1 MICNINSN
9 FNKMAS
15 IKVKFRPSAVADRE
29 GAVYYQVIHER
40 KVRILPTSYRIFDS
54 EWDNE
59 HSTLSRTDKNAGR
72 TDHLLTIVLRS
83 DLTSNVWPQYAGNS
97 TSIVCVSLP
106 TILWLNST
114 A

>member
-54 EWDNE
+54 
-59 HSTLSRTDKNAGR
+59 
-72 TDHLLTIVLRS
+72 
-83 DLTSNVWPQYAGNS
+83 
-97 TSIVCVSLP
+97 
-106 TILWLNST
+106 
-114 A
+114 

>member
-1 MICNINSN
+1 
-9 FNKMAS
+9 MAS

-29 GAVYYQVIHER
+29 GAVYYQIIHER
-40 KVRILPTSYRIFDS
+40 KVRILPTPTESSIQNGTTNIQLY
-54 EWDNE
+54 
-59 HSTLSRTDKNAGR
+59 HG
-72 TDHLLTIVLRS
+72 LTKMREEPTICWPYVPRFG
-83 DLTSNVWPQYAGNS
+83 LTSSVWPQYAGNS